1 MRSDLRIT
9 FPQEVDNLAHS
20 LCAAARA
27 AAAVPG
33 AVCRGSAA
41 RPCPRGRLGAP
52 GAVPV
57 LRGRRAADRLSC
69 RPGTLAPSRA
79 LLRRIY
85 ALPQAGA
92 APVVLGL
99 TGGYPVGAAVCASLL
114 REGRLSASDA
124 RREALFCSCAS
135 PGFCIALAGVTLF
148 GSGENRRAA
157 LRHTGRLRPVDRYF
171 CFPWNEER
179 TNDTGIS
186 RTFRQQTVL
195 RRILLGRASCGG
207 DLARRHGLSRDL
219 LGRAHAHGAG
229 LVPRSGAAAAVRP
242 ARADERSGCAFRVIS
257 PQKHAFRTRFVPAR
271 LRGASVLMQMQA
283 VAAANGLA
291 LPGLVRAKLLHGALA
306 AALSAAL
313 CRAFPSCVPAFVSAR
328 PVSSPSAVSAGVLAA
343 VTVLYIFYSGKKRG
357 RYAIIRLL
365 VFKELTLA

>member
-1 MRSDLRIT
+1 MRILCVLLLVLPLL
-9 FPQEVDNLAHS
+9 FPGPCAEGVRRGLA
-20 LCAAARA
+20 LAA
-27 AAAVPG
+27 
-33 AVCRGSAA
+33 GSALPA
-41 RPCPRGRLGAP
+41 LFPFFVAGELLT
-52 GAVPV
+52 VSH
-57 LRGRRAADRLSC
+57 ADRALS
-69 RPGTLAPSRA
+69 RLLAP

-148 GSGENRRAA
+148 GSAKTGA
-157 LRHTGRLRPVDRYF
+157 LLYGIQAVSALL
-171 CFPWNEER
+171 
-179 TNDTGIS
+179 TGIFVS
-186 RTFRQQTVL
+186 RGTENGQTIPVSSEPSDS
-195 RRILLGRASCGG
+195 RPFSVAFCS
-207 DLARRHGLSRDL
+207 AVRH
-219 LGRAHAHGAG
+219 
-229 LVPRSGAAAAVRP
+229 AAAVSLDVTAFLMTFSVVLTLMEP
-242 ARADERSGCAFRVIS
+242 AFSRAPALRLLSGLLELTSGLATLSGAFLPKNTLFVLVS
-257 PQKHAFRTRFVPAR
+257 FLLAFG
-271 LRGASVLMQMQA
+271 GASVLMQMQA
-283 VAAANGLA
+283 VASANGLA

-343 VTVLYIFYSGKKRG
+343 VTVLYIFYSGKKRDD
-357 RYAIIRLL
+357 
-365 VFKELTLA
+365 TL